1 MDKRLALL
9 NKISDST
16 VLTDEDFA
24 QVDYIN
30 LHAHSTYSLQDAVAP
45 VEDHFIETIK
55 QGHCGCCI
63 TDHGSYASFADL
75 DVLKN
80 NKSKSK
86 KVAKIFEER
95 NLKKHDVVFGTELY
109 IIDDRHVEP
118 LKKLA
123 SEGKEKEI
131 VEVLKSMESNPK
143 WSALFRDSEVLSS
156 GSISDQE
163 VLKDKGDNKLGS
175 KLINHLEMDT
185 FAVGGPEET
194 IRLVN
199 EFCDKSLKIKSYKYN
214 HITLMAK
221 NYQGHQNICHLTSIG
236 SKPDHFYLRP
246 RIRFSELL
254 ANKEG
259 LVVTTGCFI
268 GMIPHAIYAKT
279 GEEKELFEVFRKEF
293 GGDFYVEI
301 HLADLT
307 MEWSSKI
314 KAHYDRGYN
323 PQKDVNDRL
332 LELVEEY
339 GMQDKVYITQDSH
352 LPTKEHKDIQDI
364 LLTNDERNSSGWHFY
379 EAYYIMSVKQMYEKM
394 RKVYPHY
401 TNTQFINWCFNS
413 IEVLK
418 KCKDVEIDTDFK
430 LKKPDYKNHFSVCPL
445 VVSTEHLKSHK
456 LSAVD
461 EILLEEHIIEELN
474 DGSDKWKTDPR
485 IDLAATLAKIEHHKE
500 TDTQIEEIF
509 KSDNYFVKKAKRFYQ
524 NGDIGTK
531 VFIRT
536 GLLIKKFDFSQQHLL
551 DRFFFELNTIQYNG
565 VLGLSDYFLHF
576 EKFSALGR
584 RARRYKGPGRGS
596 AAGCYLSYTL
606 DITNI
611 RPDRYD
617 LLFERFLQEERI
629 GIVFFE
635 HSAHKAPY
643 KQGADWSAWESIV
656 AEVSGKVDA
665 KFRKNYEEEI
675 YYLECKPQVAHYLL
689 ELREKANGE
698 VLENEN
704 NSYIAYLLGIAK
716 EPTGRIKKTPPA
728 LPDIDYDS
736 SYRDLICEYLLKKHG
751 EDHFA
756 YICNYQTMKLKS
768 SISDVLRV
776 RNLDNGRPVSLDEVK
791 IITSEVEKIKL
802 SEEDNDKGQIHCM
815 DIIIKESPFL
825 NKFFGDNPKIRD
837 CVETFLGTYKTMG
850 IHAAGVII
858 CNQPITRCAPCRFD
872 VERGAYVTQ
881 LAKDHAERIGLVK
894 KDLLGLIAC
903 EQIERCADFIL
914 ENHGVDF
921 MEQGKDEWIML
932 NLPDP
937 IKNRLIDADT
947 TGIFQQN
954 TPTAVSFFKR
964 IHQIDDIMNFSA
976 LANALLR
983 PGPMGSGM
991 HLKVADILNGRIPV
1005 TYIHPLVEPILK
1017 DTYGALVYQ
1026 EQVMKI
1032 CQVMGGLTALEADNV
1047 RKAMGK
1053 KKFSELAKYEE
1064 KFVGYAMKGNSV
1076 PEAIAREMWEQM
1088 KSFAEYGFNKSHAV
1102 SYAGVSCIQ
1111 LYFYEQYKLEWIASL
1126 LSVASSQTGEKA
1138 KKDYKLFYSKWNEFI
1153 SNPSVN
1159 QSKADY
1165 QIRAGRI
1172 YMPLHILAKVGLE
1185 VARDIVSMQPFNSF
1199 KDFVMKSKAVGR
1211 GSKTVIEAIVYS
1223 GCADEFTP
1231 KKGVIKKKLQDH
1243 DMSVLEDV
1251 KLLLDYARVFGKT
1264 FDISGTEEIQEC
1276 IDNDMY
1282 ISEELLQNYANE
1294 VFESGLFDVELTEVK
1309 FRKYL
1314 LNKFFT
1320 EYQPVA
1326 LSKKFRDV
1334 LDEQNLHTPQNV
1346 AKILMDGTTKF
1357 FDEFPLVGE
1366 ALVTKKGTFPKLI
1379 EGYSEKSFVEAQES
1393 CNEFMQLST
1402 NRMILRQL
1410 EYLKFTTYDFSGVF
1424 SQEIKKIEED
1434 KKLSVRTLEEVETDY
1449 NEILRVAE
1457 WQNSQLTNLVQKPLA
1472 DDSFIDVLVRE
1483 KYLAEVYHS
1492 YTANFGWQSK
1502 GIAQSTT
1509 VKDLSV
1515 LDPKKKFA
1523 HLFYRRFL
1531 SRFIKPVPC
1540 EDQTFGVAIS
1550 TPMSKEEI
1558 DSIRAYTQGQTNLM
1572 TVSATNRI
1580 IVGMDDIQ
1588 DIIMLKMIH
1597 TKNPICGIFSKNK
1610 TILAMAQELQEDL
1623 QKDKFL
1629 GSAIEK
1635 LQISEQME
1643 LLMTEGVRLMC
1654 SGLNPEKDSVLIT
1667 KIEELKECI
1676 ESFGITKYLKNLM
1689 EDGVYVFGTVFRPE
1703 KKKFL
1708 KDIGKGNYQRRAMNV
1723 FLSDKSGQLPLRV
1736 DYVEKEFL
1744 TPVSIY
1750 NKNEKTP
1757 LVDAFAD
1764 FTPVI
1769 VKAKININLR
1779 DFSCDLNYVSN
1790 TAISLMELF

>member
-9 NKISDST
+9 SKINDKVS
-16 VLTDEDFA
+16 LTEDDFS
-24 QVDYIN
+24 QIDYIN

-45 VEDHFIETIK
+45 VEDHFIETIR

-80 NKSKSK
+80 NKAKSK
-86 KVAKIFEER
+86 KVAKIFEEK
-95 NLKKHDVVFGTELY
+95 NIKKHDVVFGTELY
-109 IIDDRHVEP
+109 IIDDRHVAP
-118 LKKLA
+118 LKDSA
-123 SEGKEKEI
+123 SRGDKEA
-131 VEVLKSMESNPK
+131 VLQIIKKMESNPK
-143 WSALFRDSEVLSS
+143 WSALFRDGEVLST
-156 GSISDQE
+156 GSISDEE
-163 VLKDKGDNKLGS
+163 VMKDKDSFKLGTQLLKFLTS
-175 KLINHLEMDT
+175 EESAESLEL
-185 FAVGGPEET
+185 
-194 IRLVN
+194 LVD

-254 ANKEG
+254 ANKDG
-259 LVVTTGCFI
+259 IVVTTGCFI
-268 GMIPHAIYAKT
+268 GMVPHAIYAKT
-279 GEEKELFEVFRKEF
+279 GEEKELFELFLKEF
-293 GGDFYVEI
+293 GDDFHVEI

-307 MEWSSKI
+307 MEWSSKL
-314 KAHYDRGYN
+314 KSHYDRGYN

-332 LELVEEY
+332 LELVKEFNMES
-339 GMQDKVYITQDSH
+339 KVYITQDSH

-364 LLTNDERNSSGWHFY
+364 LLKNDGRNSSGWFFY
-379 EAYYIMSVKQMYEKM
+379 EAYYIMSVKEMYEKM
-394 RKVYPHY
+394 RKAYPHY

-418 KCKDVEIDTDFK
+418 KCKDVEINTDFK

-445 VVSTEHLKSHK
+445 VVSKDYLKSQK
-456 LSAVD
+456 LLPVD
-461 EILLEEHIIEELN
+461 EILLEENIIEELN
-474 DGSDKWKTDPR
+474 DGSDRWKTDTR
-485 IDLAATLAKIEHHKE
+485 IDESATQDKIRHHEGIDSLIQK
-500 TDTQIEEIF
+500 IF
-509 KSDNYFVKKAKRFYQ
+509 ERHKGYYVQKAKRFYDK
-524 NGDIGTK
+524 GDVGTRA
-531 VFIRT
+531 FIRT
-536 GLLIKKFDFSQQHLL
+536 GLLINKFDYRIDHLVE
-551 DRFFFELNTIQYNG
+551 RFFFELNTIQFNG

-629 GIVFFE
+629 GLVFFE
-635 HSAHKAPY
+635 HSHYKAPF
-643 KQGADWSAWESIV
+643 KKDADWSAWDKIV
-656 AEVSGKVDA
+656 SEVSGKVDE
-665 KFRKNYEEEI
+665 KYRQNFEEEI

-698 VLENEN
+698 ILENEN
-704 NSYIAYLLGIAK
+704 NSYLSYLLGITK
-716 EPTGRIKKTPPA
+716 EPAGRIKRTPPA

-756 YICNYQTMKLKS
+756 YICNYQSMKFKS

-776 RNLDNGRPVSLDEVK
+776 RTLDNGKSLTPEEVK
-791 IITSEVEKIKL
+791 IITSEVDKVKL
-802 SEEDNDKGQIHCM
+802 SEEDNEKGQIHCM
-815 DIIIKESPFL
+815 NRTIEESPYL
-825 NKFFGDNPKIRD
+825 NKFFNDNPKIKEY
-837 CVETFLGTYKTMG
+837 VEIFLGTYKTMG

-858 CNQPITRCAPCRFD
+858 CSVPITRVTGCRWD
-872 VERGAYVTQ
+872 TERNAYVTQ
-881 LAKDHAERIGLVK
+881 IAKDHAERIGLVK

-903 EQIERCADFIL
+903 EQIERCAGFIL
-914 ENHGVDF
+914 DNHGVDY

-932 NLPDP
+932 NLPEE
-937 IKNRLIDADT
+937 IKSRLIDADT

-964 IHQIDDIMNFSA
+964 VHKIDDSMNFSA

-991 HLKVADILNGRIPV
+991 HLKVADILNGRIPI

-1053 KKFSELAKYEE
+1053 KKFGELAKFEE
-1064 KFVGYAMKGNSV
+1064 KFILNAIKQNGVQ
-1076 PEAIAREMWEQM
+1076 EAIAREMWEQM

-1111 LYFYEQYKLEWIASL
+1111 LYFYEKYKLEWIAAL
-1126 LSVASSQTGEKA
+1126 LSTASSQTGEKA
-1138 KKDYKLFYSKWNEFI
+1138 KKDYKLFYSKWNEYI

-1159 QSKADY
+1159 QSRADY
-1165 QIRAGRI
+1165 QIRNGRI
-1172 YMPLHILAKVGLE
+1172 YMPLHILAKVGVE
-1185 VARDIVSMQPFNSF
+1185 VAQDIVSMQPFHSF

-1211 GSKTVIEAIVYS
+1211 GSKTVMEAIVYS
-1223 GCADEFTP
+1223 GCADEFMP
-1231 KKGVIKKKLQDH
+1231 SKSQIKKRLQDH
-1243 DMSVLEDV
+1243 DTTVLEDV
-1251 KLLLDYARVFGKT
+1251 KILMDYSRVFGQM
-1264 FDISGTEEIQEC
+1264 FDISGVDEIKEY

-1282 ISEELLQNYANE
+1282 VSEELLERLSQE
-1294 VFESGLFDVELTEVK
+1294 VYESGLLDVELTQIK

-1320 EYQPVA
+1320 EFQPMG
-1326 LSKKFRDV
+1326 LSKKFRDALTS
-1334 LDEQNLHTPQNV
+1334 LDLYTPENIS
-1346 AKILMDGTTKF
+1346 KILMEGTIKF
-1357 FDEFPLVGE
+1357 FDENPSVAEKLIN
-1366 ALVTKKGTFPKLI
+1366 KKGEFPKLI
-1379 EGYSEKSFVEAQES
+1379 DGHSEKGLVEAQAD

-1424 SQEIKKIEED
+1424 SMEIKKIEEE
-1434 KKLSVRTLEEVETDY
+1434 KKLSVKTIEEAEEDF
-1449 NEILRVAE
+1449 NEILKIAE
-1457 WQNSQLTNLVQKPLA
+1457 WQSSTLTNLVQQPLVS
-1472 DDSFIDVLVRE
+1472 DSFIDILVRE
-1483 KYLAEVYHS
+1483 KYLAEVYHGFIG
-1492 YTANFGWQSK
+1492 NFGWQAK
-1502 GIAQSTT
+1502 GVAQNTT
-1509 VKDLSV
+1509 TKDLSV

-1523 HLFYRRFL
+1523 HLFYRKFLGRFMKGIP
-1531 SRFIKPVPC
+1531 S
-1540 EDQTFGVAIS
+1540 EDQLFGVVVS
-1550 TPMSKEEI
+1550 GNMSKEEV
-1558 DSIRAYTQGQTNLM
+1558 DSIRPYTQGQTNLM
-1572 TVSATNRI
+1572 SVTATKRVTI
-1580 IVGMDDIQ
+1580 GVEDAQ
-1588 DIIMLKMIH
+1588 DIILLKMIH
-1597 TKNPICGIFSKNK
+1597 TKNPICGLFSKNK
-1610 TILAMAQELQEDL
+1610 VILSMAQELQGDL
-1623 QKDKFL
+1623 QKDKHL
-1629 GSAIEK
+1629 GAAIEK

-1643 LLMTEGVRLMC
+1643 LLMTEGIRLMC
-1654 SGLNPEKDSVLIT
+1654 SGLNPESDSALIT
-1667 KIEELKECI
+1667 AIEELREGV
-1676 ESFGITKYLKNLM
+1676 EAHGISKYHKKLM
-1689 EDGVYVFGTVFRPE
+1689 SEGAYVFGTVFRPE

-1723 FLSDKSGQLPLRV
+1723 FLSDRSGQLPLRV

-1744 TPVSIY
+1744 TPATVY
-1750 NKNEKTP
+1750 NKNTKTP
-1757 LVDAFAD
+1757 LVEAFTD

-1769 VKAKININLR
+1769 VKVKINISLR
-1779 DFSCDLNYVSN
+1779 EFSCELDYVSN